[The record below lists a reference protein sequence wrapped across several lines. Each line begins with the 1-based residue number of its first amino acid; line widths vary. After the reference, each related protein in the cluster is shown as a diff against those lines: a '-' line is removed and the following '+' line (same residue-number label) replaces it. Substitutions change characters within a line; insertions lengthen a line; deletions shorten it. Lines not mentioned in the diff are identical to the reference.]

1 MLMDKERLPSLSS
14 FSRVS
19 VALAHMSQLPLDA
32 SIFPW
37 MPILDASELP
47 FLPLDA
53 AIYPWMAAFVGLH
66 RPGVYWRGKESN
78 TKVDSEGNFHLE

>member
-32 SIFPW
+32 RMI
-37 MPILDASELP
+37 
-47 FLPLDA
+47 PLDCMWLDVQSR
-53 AIYPWMAAFVGLH
+53 PFTLGWWLSLVGTD
-66 RPGVYWRGKESN
+66 RES
-78 TKVDSEGNFHLE
+78 TGGERARILK

>member
-1 MLMDKERLPSLSS
+1 MQA
-14 FSRVS
+14 F
-19 VALAHMSQLPLDA
+19 
-32 SIFPW
+32 FPW

-53 AIYPWMAAFVGLH
+53 TIYPWMAAFIGLH
-66 RPGVYWRGKESN
+66 RPGVYWRGKKSN